1 MRLSLLPVTAGSCR
15 PASTGSAVAIIKSI
29 RYVSSVQKCNI
40 SRRARQF
47 PGNTEAKG
55 NLSVKLY
62 VLHLLGTLKKLS
74 LAVLVPGGSSWRAN
88 ASEKNS
94 DKHYVEEEIR
104 DHRKMEQIKME
115 EEVEADQEM
124 VEEKKPVLE
133 EEEEEEEVKI
143 EQVQIEKEPLKA
155 EAEGE
160 EVNSKKKLEEE
171 LKAEKKMEEAD
182 VRVEEQMEEKLEE
195 EVFTGHYSVTE
206 CQGHS
211 PQDEAS
217 QSAQGDEAEPVDLSS
232 PQQDND
238 QSRMKMKREKKG
250 ANKRPSRKNAKA
262 SPVTVKHTKDT
273 PPLNLREFLVF
284 KISKRYS
291 SCWPC
296 YGLLWLDI
304 QPPSQTI
311 YELGKTIRKWKGPAN
326 HPTCSKDNLKPDVP
340 CQTKDGWLALLSN
353 KPHEFEGNI
362 SFKRENMDCS
372 KLNFSESKSMD
383 RQSGQMNLTTPAA
396 GQMNLTTP
404 ATGQMNL
411 TTPAAAVL
419 FGLLVLLGIH
429 RYCENP
435 NGVCQKTE
443 DNGIV

>member
-1 MRLSLLPVTAGSCR
+1 IEQPKKSVEENLPVQEIGD
-15 PASTGSAVAIIKSI
+15 P
-29 RYVSSVQKCNI
+29 
-40 SRRARQF
+40 
-47 PGNTEAKG
+47 
-55 NLSVKLY
+55 
-62 VLHLLGTLKKLS
+62 
-74 LAVLVPGGSSWRAN
+74 AN

-133 EEEEEEEVKI
+133 EEEEEEVKI

-155 EAEGE
+155 VVEGE
-160 EVNSKKKLEEE
+160 EVKSKKKLEEE

-195 EVFTGHYSVTE
+195 EVFTGHYSVAE

-284 KISKRYS
+284 KISKRYIRF
-291 SCWPC
+291 
-296 YGLLWLDI
+296 LLLALLCSPVAGYPTS
-304 QPPSQTI
+304 QPNKPIWNGQ
-311 YELGKTIRKWKGPAN
+311 GN
-326 HPTCSKDNLKPDVP
+326 HPNCSKGNLKPDVP
-340 CQTKDGWLALLSN
+340 CQTMDGWLVVRSN
-353 KPHEFEGNI
+353 KTLDFEGNI
-362 SFKRENMDCS
+362 SFKKKIMDCS

-383 RQSGQMNLTTPAA
+383 RQSGQMNLTTPAT
-396 GQMNLTTP
+396 GEFLTRDERRKMSVCADAHDKYKIP
-404 ATGQMNL
+404 KIS
-411 TTPAAAVL
+411 TTNEPY
-419 FGLLVLLGIH
+419 H
-429 RYCENP
+429 TCRR
-435 NGVCQKTE
+435 
-443 DNGIV
+443 